1 LLEGFAGAVRRLGN
15 RVLESQRSDNSRGL
29 ASDRRVALIEIGID
43 IEIEIGQMRKNL
55 DVDPDPDP
63 DPDSDPD
70 FDPGMNDAAPQQ
82 LEAFARSLRAQA

>member
-1 LLEGFAGAVRRLGN
+1 ML
-15 RVLESQRSDNSRGL
+15 
-29 ASDRRVALIEIGID
+29 IGID
-43 IEIEIGQMRKNL
+43 IDIEIGQMRENL
-55 DVDPDPDP
+55 DV